1 VSAIKPLLFL
11 RRTGGQRGL
20 HGAFDA
26 PSHRTFAPMPDSS
39 LADLRQEYA
48 KHELTSDLVEDDPIE
63 QFQDWFGEALD
74 AEVEEPNAMTLATAS
89 PDGTPSARVVLLKG
103 VDERGFVFYSN
114 YESQKGRELAQN
126 PNAALVFWW
135 EPLERQ
141 VRIKGTV
148 ERLPGDESTDYFH
161 SRPRGSQL
169 GAWASPQS
177 HVIDSREVLEENLQ
191 EVQETYEDEETIPRP
206 SHWGGYVV
214 RPREVEFWQGRP
226 NRLHDRLRYRRT
238 GEGEGA
244 GDGWTIERLAP

>member
-1 VSAIKPLLFL
+1 
-11 RRTGGQRGL
+11 
-20 HGAFDA
+20 
-26 PSHRTFAPMPDSS
+26 MPDSS

-48 KHELTSDLVEDDPIE
+48 KHELTSDHVDDDPIE
-63 QFQDWFGEALD
+63 QFQVWFDEALD

-141 VRIKGTV
+141 VRIKGAV

-177 HVIDSREVLEENLQ
+177 HVIESREVLEENLQ
-191 EVQETYEDEETIPRP
+191 EVQETYGDEETIPRP

-214 RPREVEFWQGRP
+214 KPREVEFWQGRP

-238 GEGEGA
+238 GEGDGA